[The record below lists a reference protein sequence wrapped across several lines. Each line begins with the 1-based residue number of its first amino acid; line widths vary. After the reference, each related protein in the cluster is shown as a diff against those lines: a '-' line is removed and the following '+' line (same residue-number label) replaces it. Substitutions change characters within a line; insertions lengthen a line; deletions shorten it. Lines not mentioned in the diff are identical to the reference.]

1 MYGLVEHEVL
11 RQRRMNIRHEV
22 AAYRLEGELR
32 SGRGKEHRFLRK
44 LRRRLA
50 GYAGLFGKRLR
61 DPDGYQAAQN
71 GGGPLS

>member
-1 MYGLVEHEVL
+1 MYGLVEHEDL
-11 RQRRMNIRHEV
+11 RQRRMDFRHEV
-22 AAYRLEGELR
+22 AAYRLESELR
-32 SGRGKEHRFLRK
+32 SGRGKEHRFLREP
-44 LRRRLA
+44 RRRLA